1 MSEKYLIFGATGSVG
16 SSLAEQLKNSGNDIH
31 LVARNESEVKTIAE
45 KLGCSYTVAD
55 VLEDGFIEKVKSD
68 INDIKGIAYCVGSI
82 DLKPLRMVTE
92 ADMNKCMK
100 LNLYSAIEA
109 IKGFQESL
117 KKNKGSVVLFSTVAA
132 QRGFTNHTII
142 ASAKAAVEGL
152 TVTLAAEFAP
162 NIRVNCIAPSLSK
175 SKIAEPMLKNP
186 AIAEGIAKAHPLK
199 RLGEGKDSAALAK
212 FLITEESSW
221 VTGQVIAVAVALG
234 AQDLF
239 KNLISGI
246 LVLVEKRFKIGD
258 WILVEGIIEGIV
270 EKIGFRST
278 VLRKFDKSLAIIPN
292 FQFAENAVINISETT
307 NWRIDWA
314 ITLQYDTTVDQL
326 KKIRNEI
333 EDHINKNDDFDKAV
347 GVAVRVEKFSDSSID
362 MRVRCFTT
370 SNSFST
376 WLEVK
381 EKLAI
386 EIKQIV
392 EGNKA
397 AFAFPSQ
404 SIYIEKK

>member
-1 MSEKYLIFGATGSVG
+1 MSEKYLIFGATGSIG

-31 LVARNESEVKTIAE
+31 LVARNESEVKAIAE

-55 VLEDGFIEKVKSD
+55 VLKDEFIEKVKTD

-132 QRGFTNHTII
+132 QKGFTNHTII

-221 VTGQVIAVAVALG
+221 VTGQVIAVDG
-234 AQDLF
+234 
-239 KNLISGI
+239 G
-246 LVLVEKRFKIGD
+246 
-258 WILVEGIIEGIV
+258 
-270 EKIGFRST
+270 RS
-278 VLRKFDKSLAIIPN
+278 
-292 FQFAENAVINISETT
+292 
-307 NWRIDWA
+307 
-314 ITLQYDTTVDQL
+314 
-326 KKIRNEI
+326 
-333 EDHINKNDDFDKAV
+333 
-347 GVAVRVEKFSDSSID
+347 
-362 MRVRCFTT
+362 
-370 SNSFST
+370 
-376 WLEVK
+376 
-381 EKLAI
+381 KL
-386 EIKQIV
+386 
-392 EGNKA
+392 
-397 AFAFPSQ
+397 S
-404 SIYIEKK
+404 

>member
-31 LVARNESEVKTIAE
+31 LVARNENETKIIAE
-45 KLGCSYTVAD
+45 KLGCSYTIAD
-55 VLEDGFIEKVKSD
+55 VLEDGFIEKVKS
-68 INDIKGIAYCVGSI
+68 NVNEIKGIAYCVGSI

-162 NIRVNCIAPSLSK
+162 HIRVNCIAPSLSK

-221 VTGQVIAVAVALG
+221 ITGQIIAVDG
-234 AQDLF
+234 
-239 KNLISGI
+239 G
-246 LVLVEKRFKIGD
+246 
-258 WILVEGIIEGIV
+258 
-270 EKIGFRST
+270 RS
-278 VLRKFDKSLAIIPN
+278 
-292 FQFAENAVINISETT
+292 
-307 NWRIDWA
+307 
-314 ITLQYDTTVDQL
+314 
-326 KKIRNEI
+326 
-333 EDHINKNDDFDKAV
+333 
-347 GVAVRVEKFSDSSID
+347 
-362 MRVRCFTT
+362 
-370 SNSFST
+370 
-376 WLEVK
+376 
-381 EKLAI
+381 KL
-386 EIKQIV
+386 
-392 EGNKA
+392 
-397 AFAFPSQ
+397 S
-404 SIYIEKK
+404 

>member
-31 LVARNESEVKTIAE
+31 LVARNENEVKAIAE

-186 AIAEGIAKAHPLK
+186 TIAEGIAKAHPLK

-221 VTGQVIAVAVALG
+221 VTGQVIAVDG
-234 AQDLF
+234 
-239 KNLISGI
+239 G
-246 LVLVEKRFKIGD
+246 
-258 WILVEGIIEGIV
+258 
-270 EKIGFRST
+270 RS
-278 VLRKFDKSLAIIPN
+278 
-292 FQFAENAVINISETT
+292 
-307 NWRIDWA
+307 
-314 ITLQYDTTVDQL
+314 
-326 KKIRNEI
+326 
-333 EDHINKNDDFDKAV
+333 
-347 GVAVRVEKFSDSSID
+347 
-362 MRVRCFTT
+362 
-370 SNSFST
+370 
-376 WLEVK
+376 
-381 EKLAI
+381 KL
-386 EIKQIV
+386 
-392 EGNKA
+392 
-397 AFAFPSQ
+397 S
-404 SIYIEKK
+404 

>member
-31 LVARNESEVKTIAE
+31 LVARNEIEVKAIAE

-55 VLEDGFIEKVKSD
+55 VLEDGFIDKVKSD
-68 INDIKGIAYCVGSI
+68 VNEIKGIAYCVGSI

-109 IKGFQESL
+109 IKGYQESL

-162 NIRVNCIAPSLSK
+162 HIRVNCIAPSLSK

-221 VTGQVIAVAVALG
+221 ITGQIIAVDG
-234 AQDLF
+234 
-239 KNLISGI
+239 G
-246 LVLVEKRFKIGD
+246 
-258 WILVEGIIEGIV
+258 
-270 EKIGFRST
+270 RS
-278 VLRKFDKSLAIIPN
+278 
-292 FQFAENAVINISETT
+292 
-307 NWRIDWA
+307 
-314 ITLQYDTTVDQL
+314 
-326 KKIRNEI
+326 
-333 EDHINKNDDFDKAV
+333 
-347 GVAVRVEKFSDSSID
+347 
-362 MRVRCFTT
+362 
-370 SNSFST
+370 
-376 WLEVK
+376 
-381 EKLAI
+381 KL
-386 EIKQIV
+386 
-392 EGNKA
+392 
-397 AFAFPSQ
+397 S
-404 SIYIEKK
+404 

>member
-31 LVARNESEVKTIAE
+31 LVARNESEVKAIAE

-68 INDIKGIAYCVGSI
+68 INDIKGVAYCVGSI

-100 LNLYSAIEA
+100 LNLYSAIEV

-199 RLGEGKDSAALAK
+199 RLGQGKDSAALAK
-212 FLITEESSW
+212 FLITEESS
-221 VTGQVIAVAVALG
+221 
-234 AQDLF
+234 
-239 KNLISGI
+239 
-246 LVLVEKRFKIGD
+246 
-258 WILVEGIIEGIV
+258 
-270 EKIGFRST
+270 
-278 VLRKFDKSLAIIPN
+278 
-292 FQFAENAVINISETT
+292 
-307 NWRIDWA
+307 
-314 ITLQYDTTVDQL
+314 
-326 KKIRNEI
+326 
-333 EDHINKNDDFDKAV
+333 
-347 GVAVRVEKFSDSSID
+347 
-362 MRVRCFTT
+362 
-370 SNSFST
+370 
-376 WLEVK
+376 
-381 EKLAI
+381 
-386 EIKQIV
+386 
-392 EGNKA
+392 
-397 AFAFPSQ
+397 
-404 SIYIEKK
+404 

>member
-31 LVARNESEVKTIAE
+31 LVARNENEVKTIAE
-45 KLGCSYTVAD
+45 KLDCSHTVAD

-68 INDIKGIAYCVGSI
+68 VNEIKGIAYCVGSI

-100 LNLYSAIEA
+100 LNLYSAIEV

-162 NIRVNCIAPSLSK
+162 HIRVNCIAPSLSK

-186 AIAEGIAKAHPLK
+186 VIAEGIAKAHPLK

-221 VTGQVIAVAVALG
+221 ITGQIIAVDG
-234 AQDLF
+234 
-239 KNLISGI
+239 G
-246 LVLVEKRFKIGD
+246 
-258 WILVEGIIEGIV
+258 
-270 EKIGFRST
+270 RS
-278 VLRKFDKSLAIIPN
+278 
-292 FQFAENAVINISETT
+292 
-307 NWRIDWA
+307 
-314 ITLQYDTTVDQL
+314 
-326 KKIRNEI
+326 
-333 EDHINKNDDFDKAV
+333 
-347 GVAVRVEKFSDSSID
+347 
-362 MRVRCFTT
+362 
-370 SNSFST
+370 
-376 WLEVK
+376 
-381 EKLAI
+381 KL
-386 EIKQIV
+386 
-392 EGNKA
+392 
-397 AFAFPSQ
+397 S
-404 SIYIEKK
+404 

>member
-31 LVARNESEVKTIAE
+31 LVARNESEAKTISE
-45 KLGCSYTVAD
+45 KLGCSYTIAD

-109 IKGFQESL
+109 IKGYQESL

-162 NIRVNCIAPSLSK
+162 SIRVNCIAPSLSK

-221 VTGQVIAVAVALG
+221 ITGQIIAVDG
-234 AQDLF
+234 
-239 KNLISGI
+239 G
-246 LVLVEKRFKIGD
+246 
-258 WILVEGIIEGIV
+258 
-270 EKIGFRST
+270 RS
-278 VLRKFDKSLAIIPN
+278 
-292 FQFAENAVINISETT
+292 
-307 NWRIDWA
+307 
-314 ITLQYDTTVDQL
+314 
-326 KKIRNEI
+326 
-333 EDHINKNDDFDKAV
+333 
-347 GVAVRVEKFSDSSID
+347 
-362 MRVRCFTT
+362 
-370 SNSFST
+370 
-376 WLEVK
+376 
-381 EKLAI
+381 KL
-386 EIKQIV
+386 
-392 EGNKA
+392 
-397 AFAFPSQ
+397 S
-404 SIYIEKK
+404 